1 VAIGF
6 FIFSSPKIF
15 IQTACGSLFGVTMTL
30 WPFEVKTDQIFDVSG
45 ECLSPSTPKNEKK
58 ILFTAESR
66 DVSMPVSA
74 FSTPVSCNPEAEG
87 THYRGPFRSV
97 LEICNKYPLFF
108 DEFSTDSGGN
118 HPLILKEIKSLV
130 LFVLFVFFLK
140 KTCFPVD
147 SVGFSHLGE
156 GGHWEE
162 ELRKKEKC
170 VLDVQDLHD
179 STIPFHYLICH

>member
-1 VAIGF
+1 
-6 FIFSSPKIF
+6 
-15 IQTACGSLFGVTMTL
+15 MTL

-130 LFVLFVFFLK
+130 LFVLFVFFFKENLFS
-140 KTCFPVD
+140 CGICGLFPLR
-147 SVGFSHLGE
+147 GGWALG
-156 GGHWEE
+156 GGVE
-162 ELRKKEKC
+162 KEREMC
-170 VLDVQDLHD
+170 IGCPGP
-179 STIPFHYLICH
+179 T